1 MTHYKYSRLRERNS
15 ETPREWLA
23 VCSQIGVQANAWA
36 GRSDLVVYGG
46 DDTANGEAV
55 AALYHDIA
63 EIEVNL
69 PKAFGT
75 ITKPDMVGKFTERD
89 TQYSYPNA
97 TGVIYHEAL
106 HARYTNWDRENLEAE
121 FSKDPTV
128 GKIFMA
134 LEESRIER
142 NGLIDKPENREFL
155 RASALNMALEDL
167 TEEYLAT
174 MGDTWAV
181 ANLALL
187 SLARYD
193 CGVLEAEDVASIYK
207 QVISVTGEELYKS
220 LQKLWLEFQAVT
232 IRNQERAVEIAREF
246 VELLRE
252 ADPEGEPEPES
263 GEGEGEGIGE
273 PKEDGSEPESGKDG
287 EGNTPS
293 KALQKILEELE
304 KSAVEAEMDSDNKL
318 NDQKTK
324 DKWSKEVK
332 ERKEVANAKTNRKET
347 ARQIFDKRYDE
358 FGSGSNSRIQ
368 EKRQP
373 TGEERAM
380 AVKLGKSLEIAKYRE
395 RSEHTIQ
402 SELPMGKLNIRNAIQ
417 NQAMEARGQMA
428 TLPSW
433 KRKVR
438 KHTDD
443 PTLRLGVLVDISG
456 SMGHAMEAMATTA
469 WVLGEAGH
477 RIQAKT
483 SMVYF
488 GTDVFPTLRVGQRLP
503 EVNVY
508 SAPDGTEEFGKAF
521 EALDGELG
529 LTYGD
534 GVRLL
539 VVVSDGQFTGKQTEK
554 AEKYLTECRQNNV
567 GVLWVSP
574 QGCWSQMASNL
585 VERTGSGVH
594 LNDLAVGEIATAIGK
609 SAIEALSKIGGRA

>member
-1 MTHYKYSRLRERNS
+1 MAHYKYSRLRERTS
-15 ETPREWLA
+15 ETPREWLP
-23 VCSQIGVQANAWA
+23 VCSQIGTQANAWS
-36 GRSDLVVYGG
+36 GRYDLVVYGG
-46 DDTANGEAV
+46 EDTANGEAV

-69 PKAFGT
+69 PKAFGV
-75 ITKPDMVGKFTERD
+75 ITKPEMVGNFTERD
-89 TQYSYPNA
+89 TQYTYPNA

-106 HARYTNWDRENLEAE
+106 HAKYTNWDRENLEAE

-128 GKIFMA
+128 GNIFMS

-142 NGLIDKPENREFL
+142 NGLIDMPENREFL

-167 TEEYLAT
+167 TEEVLSK

-193 CGVLEAEDVASIYK
+193 CGVLEATDVASIYK
-207 QVISVTGEELYKS
+207 QVISVTGEELYKN
-220 LQKLWLEFQAVT
+220 LQKLWLEFQSLS

-246 VELLRE
+246 AELLRE
-252 ADPEGEPEPES
+252 ADPEGEPQPQPEFGEGES
-263 GEGEGEGIGE
+263 GE
-273 PKEDGSEPESGKDG
+273 PEDSDSENDGESGQ
-287 EGNTPS
+287 PS
-293 KALQKILEELE
+293 EALTKILKEME
-304 KSAVEAEMDSDNKL
+304 KSAVEAEMDSDLKL
-318 NDQKTK
+318 NEQKTR
-324 DKWSKEVK
+324 DKWQQQVK
-332 ERKEVANAKTNRKET
+332 ERKQVANAKNSRKDT

-358 FGSGSNSRIQ
+358 FGSGSNSRIT

-373 TGEERAM
+373 TPEERAM

-402 SELPMGKLNIRNAIQ
+402 SNLPMGKLNIRNAIQ
-417 NQAMEARGQMA
+417 NQAMEARGQMPN
-428 TLPSW
+428 LPSW

-443 PTLRLGVLVDISG
+443 PTLKLGVLVDISG

-488 GTDVFPTLRVGQRLP
+488 GTGVFPTLRVGQRLP

-554 AEKYLTECRQNNV
+554 AEQYLTECRQNNV

-574 QGCWSQMASNL
+574 YGCYAKMAENL
-585 VERTGSGVH
+585 IERTGSGV
-594 LNDLAVGEIATAIGK
+594 LLRDMEVGEIANAIGK